1 MSSVDGINPVF
12 MCVKM
17 SVSYG
22 ENVKGHQLSMSSL
35 KSQGGPQVHPHLPV
49 DMCVS
54 VTRHQQTMHDIV
66 SARLNNLHHG
76 YLTFECRT
84 L

>member
-22 ENVKGHQLSMSSL
+22 ENVKGHQLSMS
-35 KSQGGPQVHPHLPV
+35 PQVRSHLPV